1 MGRFDIP
8 ASIDYVLNATGQ
20 SKLAAYFGYSLGS
33 SLFFIGAN
41 HHPQLNDKA
50 EMLIGFGPTVSLAHL
65 SNYYRYVAP
74 LVKLYQVKTCK
85 LTGENQY

>member
-8 ASIDYVLNATGQ
+8 ASIDYVLNVTGQ

-41 HHPQLNDKA
+41 YHPQLNDQV
-50 EMLIGFGPTVSLAHL
+50 EMLVSFGPTVSFAHL
-65 SNYYRYVAP
+65 NNYYRHVAP
-74 LVKLYQVKTCK
+74 FVKLYQVKTPK
-85 LTGENQY
+85 LA